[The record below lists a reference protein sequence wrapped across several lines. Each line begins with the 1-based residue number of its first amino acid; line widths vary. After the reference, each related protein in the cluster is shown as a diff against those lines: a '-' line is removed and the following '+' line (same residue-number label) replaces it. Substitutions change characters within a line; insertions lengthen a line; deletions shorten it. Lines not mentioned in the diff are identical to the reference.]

1 VYPKTIKHGGLYME
15 SQTLRWWTLCWTSVD
30 TVLVGIMTFRR
41 GVGEVYLRTG
51 VLRARVVD
59 MENEPLGE
67 PLGRFPGPRNYKYS
81 HV

>member
-1 VYPKTIKHGGLYME
+1 VYPKTIKHGELYRE

-41 GVGEVYLRTG
+41 GVSEVYLRTG
-51 VLRARVVD
+51 VLHARVVD
-59 MENEPLGE
+59 MENEPLG
-67 PLGRFPGPRNYKYS
+67 RFPGPRNCKYS